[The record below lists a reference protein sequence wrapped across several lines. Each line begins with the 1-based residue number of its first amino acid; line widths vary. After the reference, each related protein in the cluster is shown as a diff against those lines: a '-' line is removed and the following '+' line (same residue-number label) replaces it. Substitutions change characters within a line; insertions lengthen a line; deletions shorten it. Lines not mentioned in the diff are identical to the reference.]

1 MKMLAL
7 LIMVSGAFVIYGAR
21 MFANIYNFAEKII
34 VNNLADFSDEEL
46 KNCRFTK
53 SVARVRIVGFLIV
66 FAGTLLL
73 YYLCR

>member
-21 MFANIYNFAEKII
+21 MFANRYNFAEKII